1 MLFYVEK
8 MLLVRYNISKKSL
21 ELFIMILK
29 KLCPDV
35 KFTKIETNGAVD
47 TSTYTTQEVNK
58 DKNDSKCEWKTSIED
73 FVENHFTKN
82 SVNSI
87 EKLWITGSP
96 SMGKS
101 VALDIIKIELNKR
114 GVVFYS
120 LNLRELK
127 NELKNCAKF
136 NELKKA
142 ISDSNIQVIVL
153 DSYDEIDGYFDMDSL
168 NESISSC
175 EKTIILASRDVP
187 EYKKIFVAFNRLELL
202 EFKESKL
209 ETLIEDIVKN
219 QDHVDNLAKY
229 NLAKFVKTTM
239 HLAMLLKLINSNSN
253 ELKMRVLLSQNIAE
267 FYFLYFK
274 QMVREKVGSEIDA
287 LRETDSFLQRIGR
300 YYAERQKSFGYPIR
314 EEFRMIFRLKD
325 GGTIEA
331 AHQEYIDF
339 CIGYYL
345 ACQIANNADD
355 EYIVRKT
362 LNIEF
367 RSFEER
373 RALLHAGQCLQ
384 ITKNIYENQNIKS
397 GEETFKTLNN
407 VFVKDQSKEYA
418 WLVHIWAAFNKNVL
432 EDDEFVFQVGSPEV
446 LKYILREC
454 SFFKEMPIRYEVEKY
469 WISPSDVLIVKNT
482 ENGKFEPPYMLVDK
496 AATMNLMDLKDCYV
510 VQDDKP
516 LPLTIDCFSSLS
528 AITSFFRDKSVEEY
542 FGGSSQI
549 GYGSSS
555 DSVSEDLLNTTYV
568 YPLRDDSPFYENL
581 CMNEI
586 ERVMIKQFAENLPL
600 NREKAI
606 LLCKHEQDLLSLNN
620 LKMQAYKRCEYEFA
634 EASDEDYTLLLNQ
647 MRDDVNPEHIVID
660 GSIYNLGRNILL
672 KYNEESGENFAVPD
686 RVSVIGLA
694 AFYNCESIRNV
705 ILSSNTFEI
714 KAAAFYGCSRLDTI
728 VIPQKTFRI
737 EKLAFDCC
745 PNLSTVFYCGN
756 ESEWSEIEIS
766 SYGNDALVH
775 ARRYYYSQNRPKALG
790 YYWHYVNG
798 VPTVWE

>member
-1 MLFYVEK
+1 
-8 MLLVRYNISKKSL
+8 
-21 ELFIMILK
+21 MILK
-29 KLCPDV
+29 QLCPDV
-35 KFTKIETNGAVD
+35 KFTKIETIGVVD
-47 TSTYTTQEVNK
+47 TQTYTTQEMNK
-58 DKNDSKCEWKTSIED
+58 DKNDPKCELKTSIED

-101 VALDIIKIELNKR
+101 VSLDIIKIELIKR

-127 NELKNCAKF
+127 NESKNGTKF

-142 ISDSNIQVIVL
+142 ISDSNISVIVL

-168 NESISSC
+168 NELISSC

-202 EFKESKL
+202 EFEESSIKRH
-209 ETLIEDIVKN
+209 INDIVKIEGHGE
-219 QDHVDNLAKY
+219 DLAKI
-229 NLAKFVKTTM
+229 VKTTM

-274 QMVREKVGSEIDA
+274 EMVREKVGSEIDA

-300 YYAERQKSFGYPIR
+300 YYAERKKSFGYPMR

-325 GGTIEA
+325 DGMIEA

-373 RALLHAGQCLQ
+373 RALLYAGQCLQ

-397 GEETFKTLNN
+397 GEETFKKLNN
-407 VFVKDQSKEYA
+407 VVGKDQTKEYA
-418 WLVHIWAAFNKNVL
+418 WLVHIWTAFNETL
-432 EDDEFVFQVGSPEV
+432 EDDESVFQVGTPEI
-446 LKYILREC
+446 LKYILREH
-454 SFFKEMPIRYEVEKY
+454 SFFKKKEIKYEVEKD
-469 WISPSDVLIVKNT
+469 WISSSDVLIVNNAK
-482 ENGKFEPPYMLVDK
+482 NGKFEPPYMLVEK
-496 AATMNLMDLKDCYV
+496 AETMNLMDIVNCYV

-528 AITSFFRDKSVEEY
+528 AITSFFMDKSVEEY

-568 YPLRDDSPFYENL
+568 YPLRHDSPFYENL

-586 ERVMIKQFAENLPL
+586 ERIMIKQFAENLPL

-620 LKMQAYKRCEYEFA
+620 LKMQAYKRCEDEFTK
-634 EASDEDYTLLLNQ
+634 ASDEDYTLLLNQ
-647 MRDDVNPEHIVID
+647 MRDDVNPEHVVID
-660 GSIYNLGRNILL
+660 GSLYNVGRNILL
-672 KYNEESGENFAVPD
+672 KYKEESGENFAVPD

-705 ILSSNTFEI
+705 ILSSNTDEI

-728 VIPQKTFRI
+728 VIPQETSYI

-745 PNLSTVFYCGN
+745 PSLSTVFYCGN
-756 ESEWSEIEIS
+756 ESEWSQIEIS

-775 ARRYYYSQNRPKALG
+775 ARRYYYSQNRPKTLG
-790 YYWHYVNG
+790 DYWHYVNG
-798 VPTVWE
+798 VPTIWE